1 MAWDE
6 AGERTEQ
13 PTARRRSEAREQG
26 RIARSADLTAAV
38 GLLCGLLL
46 LGVLGPDILQRLLVL
61 MRDLGGL
68 ERSRLEDLPAWIA
81 RTGYATA
88 ASVGPLLLLL
98 LAASI
103 AASLL
108 QVGPYFNPARAVPKF
123 ERINPLRGWR
133 ALLSSESLQ
142 RLGMGLLKLLIASA
156 VAYLSFVQEI
166 DTVLGV
172 AGAHPPGAFYLG
184 CRLIFTL
191 SLRVALVLLVLG
203 LLDYLLQ
210 RWRVEHSLKMTRQ
223 EVRDE
228 LKNMEGDPLI
238 RQRRRQVQQKLAL
251 QRMGIDVPRA
261 SVVITNPSEYA
272 VALRYVEAEMTAPR
286 VVAKGKDLLALRIRQ
301 LAVQHGIP
309 IVQRPPLARA
319 LYAAVEVG
327 REIPPQFYRAVAEVL
342 AYVYRLTRRAASV
355 PAAG

>member
-26 RIARSADLTAAV
+26 RISRSADLTAAI
-38 GLLCGLLL
+38 GLLVGLLL
-46 LGVLGPDILQRLLVL
+46 LGVLGPDILRWLLLLV
-61 MRDLGGL
+61 RDLGGL

-88 ASVGPLLLLL
+88 ASVAPLLLLMM
-98 LAASI
+98 AASI
-103 AASLL
+103 GASLL
-108 QVGPYFNPARAVPKF
+108 QVGLYFNPVRAVPKF
-123 ERINPLRGWR
+123 ERINPLRGLR
-133 ALLSSESLQ
+133 TLLSTESLQ
-142 RLGMGLLKLLIASA
+142 RLGMGLLKLLIAGT
-156 VAYLSFVQEI
+156 VAYLTFMQQI
-166 DTVLGV
+166 DAVLAAAGTHP
-172 AGAHPPGAFYLG
+172 AGAFHLS
-184 CRLIFTL
+184 CWLIYTL

-203 LLDYLLQ
+203 VLDYLLQ

-238 RQRRRQVQQKLAL
+238 RQRRRQVQQKLTL

-272 VALRYVEAEMTAPR
+272 VALRYVESEMAAPR
-286 VVAKGKDLLALRIRQ
+286 LVAKGRDLLALRIRQ

-342 AYVYRLTRRAASV
+342 AYVYRLTRPSASRS
-355 PAAG
+355 AAG